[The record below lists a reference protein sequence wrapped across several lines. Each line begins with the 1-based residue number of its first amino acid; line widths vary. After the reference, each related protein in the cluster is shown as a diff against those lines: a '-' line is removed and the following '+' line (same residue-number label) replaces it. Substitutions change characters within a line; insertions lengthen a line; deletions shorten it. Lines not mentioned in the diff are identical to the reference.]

1 MYLLINNF
9 TRSFLCNRLT
19 LLSSGV
25 LEKWKY
31 VEKTFNNI
39 FDDMEI
45 SSDSDNEENSDKGIL
60 KLIQTEK
67 ISDEEN

>member
-1 MYLLINNF
+1 
-9 TRSFLCNRLT
+9 
-19 LLSSGV
+19 
-25 LEKWKY
+25 
-31 VEKTFNNI
+31 
-39 FDDMEI
+39 MEI